1 VIDNVSVTL
10 APNLVTNG
18 GFEDPDQSGAPGWAP
33 FGENETGLT
42 GWTVG
47 GGGVQHFSTKIFPAF
62 PDQSCQVMA
71 GTDWAVPGSI
81 SQTIDTKPGAFYIIS
96 FEHASRVGE
105 AQLKVDF
112 GGTSSVFFAPITG
125 QGVAKESFSVA
136 ATESSTIL
144 MFTGLIPG
152 DVAGNIPVLDNVS
165 VVKALSGL
173 VDPEVSTVMAWQEYV
188 AADGLSVSTVT
199 VTLTDTSG
207 VPVSDK
213 TVSLTKTSG
222 PGEPVITAIN
232 DTTGGG
238 GTAVFEVTS
247 TTPGAVEFTATD
259 VTDELVI
266 TQTVTVNLVEGAA
279 NSETS
284 TVVAEPAEVAA
295 DGVATYTIKVTL
307 KNASDEPVA
316 GKEVTLANAGGTADP
331 VITTVSGTTNANGEA
346 TFTVAST
353 VAGTAE
359 LQAKDVTDGGIVI
372 TETASVGFVPGP
384 VDAETSTVEA
394 APPIA
399 PADDFTV
406 VTITVTLRDAV
417 GNGVEGRSVDLVQT
431 GGSAS
436 PDIVPISNVTDASGV
451 ATFELSSLSIGDA
464 ELTASDVTDEER
476 VITET
481 VTVTFTSLVNWLGL
495 AVIIV
500 DDSDVSTNGILE
512 YAEHWAGVDRVVNG
526 VPFTAAQNNVVASAD
541 PVKTWTHDETAYPQG
556 DLSDNYWDI
565 LRGIWYGARSG
576 QYVSLLNLQ
585 DGAKYEVQIWSS
597 DPRYGPNAEQIILPG
612 LSLGIRDG
620 HYAVGDFTATGSTQI
635 LSFAGNGIV
644 NAIQVRNLSAIAI
657 SQGPEEGQLTIRGY
671 SESGGEVVTE
681 KTTSLESPIVWTV
694 VQTNEVEA
702 GNFSFTILQGNDEAA
717 YFRTKNQ

>member
-1 VIDNVSVTL
+1 
-10 APNLVTNG
+10 
-18 GFEDPDQSGAPGWAP
+18 
-33 FGENETGLT
+33 
-42 GWTVG
+42 
-47 GGGVQHFSTKIFPAF
+47 
-62 PDQSCQVMA
+62 
-71 GTDWAVPGSI
+71 
-81 SQTIDTKPGAFYIIS
+81 
-96 FEHASRVGE
+96 
-105 AQLKVDF
+105 VDF

-125 QGVAKESFSVA
+125 EGVAKQSFSVA
-136 ATESSTIL
+136 ATESSTVL

-152 DVAGNIPVLDNVS
+152 DVAGNIPVIDNVS
-165 VVKALSGL
+165 VVKALSEL

-207 VPVSDK
+207 IPVSDK

-238 GTAVFEVTS
+238 GTVVFEVTS

-266 TQTVTVNLVEGAA
+266 TQTVTVNMVEGAA

-295 DGVATYTIKVTL
+295 DGVATSTINVTL

-359 LQAKDVTDGGIVI
+359 LQAKDVTDGIVI

-394 APPIA
+394 LPPIA

-406 VTITVTLRDAV
+406 ATITVTLRDAI
-417 GNGVEGRSVDLVQT
+417 GNEVEGRTVDLVQT

-481 VTVTFTSLVNWLGL
+481 VTVTFTSLVTWLGL
-495 AVIIV
+495 AVMVV

-512 YAEHWAGVDRVVNG
+512 YAEHWGGIDRVVNG
-526 VPFTAAQNNVVASAD
+526 VPFTAAQNNVVASED
-541 PVKTWTHDETAYPQG
+541 PVKIDTLTEETGYPQG

-565 LRGIWYGARSG
+565 LRGKWYGAGSG

-597 DPRYGPNAEQIILPG
+597 DPRYGLNAEQIILPG

-620 HYAVGDFTATGSTQI
+620 HYAVGAFTATGSTQI
-635 LSFAGNGIV
+635 LSFAGNGV
-644 NAIQVRNLSAIAI
+644 LNAIQVRNLSAIAI

-671 SESGGEVVTE
+671 SELGGEVVTE